1 MQMKKLAAIFLALV
15 MVLSVASL
23 SAFAD
28 TTDAKPSITVI
39 GNESATPGTDITFD
53 VKLANFSSVKGMD
66 ILITGDNGVV
76 FKSITSEDV
85 ELTKDSNYTLS
96 ATEIKIV
103 ELNGKSALVLKVTAT
118 VPANAD
124 VTANISVTAKLAA
137 DAKEF
142 VKNFSITNGKL
153 TTVAVTEAKGA
164 QLRNRKADDPYALR
178 FGLEASCT
186 GAGHDENTYV
196 VDYSNAEVSINGVPQ
211 KVIRVGAIVA
221 VTDKATGK
229 ELVVEDITEETKA
242 YIKDVAAN
250 KAYEVTDDTVSY
262 VVAVTG
268 ISSDKADKELTIRP
282 YVAYKDDAGKTQYTY
297 GIALTRS
304 VNAVIDKTDFS

>member
-39 GNESATPGTDITFD
+39 GNESVAPGSDITFD
-53 VKLANFSSVKGMD
+53 VKLENFSSVKGMD

-76 FKSITSEDV
+76 FKSITSADV
-85 ELTKDSNYTLS
+85 TLTKDSNYTLS
-96 ATEIKIV
+96 ATKIKIV

-124 VTANISVTAKLAA
+124 VTANISVSAKLAA
-137 DAKEF
+137 SATEF
-142 VKNFSITNGKL
+142 VGGATIKGGQL
-153 TTVAVTEAKGA
+153 TTVAVTRAKGA
-164 QLRNRKADDPYALR
+164 QLRKRAETDPYALR
-178 FGLEASCT
+178 FGLVASCT
-186 GAGHDENTYV
+186 GAKYKDGYV
-196 VDYSNAEVSINGVPQ
+196 VDYSNAKVSINGVSRDVVQ
-211 KVIRVGAIVA
+211 IGAIVA
-221 VTDKATGK
+221 VTAKATGK
-229 ELVVEDITEETKA
+229 ELVIEDITDGTKA
-242 YIKDVAAN
+242 YIKDVKAV
-250 KAYEVTDDTVSY
+250 KAYEVTNDTVSY

-304 VNAVIDKTDFS
+304 VNAVIG